1 MARLQWAL
9 RIIDRRTVCECLTMT
24 EAIPLARQA
33 FLALARGQVDM
44 PQRLATRVPDH
55 QGTHL
60 SMPCYVKTADR
71 EILIVKVVTV
81 FEGNGA
87 LGKPA
92 TLGKLMLH
100 DPTTGELLAL
110 MDAEALTAI
119 RTGAASALATDLLAA
134 AGPHMLGLI
143 GAGEQA
149 AAQAEGMFA
158 VRPIE
163 GIIIYSRTRAR
174 ALELAAHLQTR
185 YGVECLIAHTAE
197 EVARGCRLICCAT
210 NSVSPVLRGEWL
222 QPGTHINAIG
232 AFRADMAELDTEA
245 VSRSR
250 VVVDS
255 LEAAQSGAGDLIQ
268 AALAGKL
275 NWASVR
281 ELGEVLE
288 TGFTRQPDDITLFK
302 SVGTAVQD
310 AFAADW
316 VYRHFCGT
324 R

>member
-1 MARLQWAL
+1 
-9 RIIDRRTVCECLTMT
+9 MT

-60 SMPCYVKTADR
+60 SMPCYVKTDDR
-71 EILIVKVVTV
+71 EILIIKVVTV
-81 FEGNGA
+81 FEGNA
-87 LGKPA
+87 QLGKPA

-119 RTGAASALATDLLAA
+119 RTGAASALATNLLAP
-134 AGPHMLGLI
+134 AGPHMLGII

-158 VRPIE
+158 VRPISQVLVH
-163 GIIIYSRTRAR
+163 SRTPAR
-174 ALELAAHLQTR
+174 AKVLAEQLQAR
-185 YGVECLIAHTAE
+185 YGVPCTVANTAE

-210 NSVSPVLRGEWL
+210 NSASPILRGEWL

-232 AFRADMAELDTEA
+232 AFRADMAELDED
-245 VSRSR
+245 VVRRSR
-250 VVVDS
+250 VMADH

-268 AALAGKL
+268 AAAAGML
-275 NWASVR
+275 NWAEVR
-281 ELGEVLE
+281 ELGDVLE

-316 VYRHFCGT
+316 VYRQVAAVTF
-324 R
+324 